1 MVVENK
7 YIISLT
13 GKESHKLK
21 IEAGQGSFSIG
32 TKGISIGKYDAFV
45 EKEDKI
51 YWNSFDE
58 FYTPSGSPWPRYF
71 RYSGNDIGFI
81 EWSKKREIEGFTWR
95 PYNDVLLNLEESKI
109 REFSLCV
116 EKYNADLI
124 LGKNIHGIILSGE
137 LENIKI
143 KKCSKIPKLRFVV
156 DSVKNQEKYYKI
168 PSYSILNEAECVNIY
183 NSPLSKPFDCTSL
196 LQFKNL
202 KNLGLI
208 GNLVNVNILKELKN
222 LESLEIRYVPD
233 LTELPELITWK
244 NLKYFIAWNVE
255 EDRGKILKKELSI
268 LTKEREFEYATVSKL
283 RKKIWF
289 TTEYGIPFANWEEKS
304 SKKAIKLYKIALKEI
319 KKAKTENEVEE
330 AIIKLIKEFNL
341 FTNIETTEREDVMTA
356 ITQLTESS
364 KLKISVEKGKEW
376 FEQNRDF

>member
-32 TKGISIGKYDAFV
+32 TKGVSSGKYDVFV
-45 EKEDKI
+45 EKEDAI
-51 YWNSFDE
+51 DWNSFDE

-71 RYSGNDIGFI
+71 YYSGNDIGFM
-81 EWSKKREIEGFTWR
+81 EWSKKREIELFTWR
-95 PYNDVLLNLEESKI
+95 PYKDVLVDLEESKI
-109 REFSLCV
+109 NHFSIHV
-116 EKYNADLI
+116 ENYRADLI
-124 LGKNIHGIILSGE
+124 IGENIDRINLSGE
-137 LENIKI
+137 LEKIKI
-143 KKCSKIPKLRFVV
+143 KKCSKIPGLNFIV
-156 DSVKNQEKYYKI
+156 DSVKNEEKNYKI
-168 PSYSILNEAECVNIY
+168 PSYSILNEAESVNIY

-202 KNLGLI
+202 KELGLI
-208 GNLVNVNILKELKN
+208 GNLVNVNILKELTN

-233 LTELPELITWK
+233 LTELPKLITWK

-304 SKKAIKLYKIALKEI
+304 SKKAIKIYKIALKEI
-319 KKAKTENEVEE
+319 KRAKTENEVEE
-330 AIIKLIKEFNL
+330 AITKLIKEFNL
-341 FTNIETTEREDVMTA
+341 FTNIETTEREDVM
-356 ITQLTESS
+356 IGINQLIESS
-364 KLKISVEKGKEW
+364 KVKISEEKGKEW